1 MMISQRLFVLSL
13 AVLML
18 IVAGCDK
25 GPKVYSVTGAVKIK
39 GSPAPEKTRVNF
51 APVGGG
57 ELAAGL
63 VDANGNYKL
72 YYGIEGKEGALP
84 GKYKVFLAPDASSE
98 AYMSGP
104 QSGVPGVPSAGPI
117 PKEYLSGDSS
127 PLTVEVPENDTTI
140 DINID

>member
-1 MMISQRLFVLSL
+1 MSKRLFLLSL
-13 AVLML
+13 AGVML
-18 IVAGCDK
+18 IAAGCDK
-25 GPKVYSVTGAVKIK
+25 GPRVYSVTGSVKIK
-39 GSPAPEKTRVNF
+39 GNPAPEKTRVNF

-63 VDANGNYKL
+63 VDASGNYKL
-72 YYGIEGKEGALP
+72 YFGNEGKEGALP

-104 QSGVPGVPSAGPI
+104 PSGVPGVPSAGPI

-127 PLTVEVPENDTTI
+127 PLTVEVPESNTTI